1 MGWAEMR
8 DRMHERVVA
17 HLNDG
22 CAQYQSH
29 DGAPSHSGITVIIDR
44 NLMQSGPE
52 GMFRSDAVGVSWRK
66 CQLATVVRGG
76 IFTYGGERLVVESI
90 IADDGHMVTAACMV
104 QS

>member
-1 MGWAEMR
+1 MAWAEMR

-17 HLNDG
+17 RLNDG

-29 DGAPSHSGITVIIDR
+29 DGAPAQSGVTVIIDR

-76 IFTYGGERLVVESI
+76 IFTYGGERLVVEDV

-104 QS
+104 QP

>member
-29 DGAPSHSGITVIIDR
+29 DGAPSQSGVTVIIDR

-76 IFTYGGERLVVESI
+76 IFTYGGERLVVEDVIS
-90 IADDGHMVTAACMV
+90 DDGHMVTAACMV
-104 QS
+104 QP

>member
-22 CAQYQSH
+22 CAQYQGP
-29 DGAPSHSGITVIIDR
+29 DGTPAQSGVTVIIDR
-44 NLMQSGPE
+44 NLMQNGPE
-52 GMFRSDAVGVSWRK
+52 GVFRSDAVGVSWRK
-66 CQLATVVRGG
+66 CQLATAERGG
-76 IFTYGGERLVVESI
+76 FFSYCGERLVVEDV

-104 QS
+104 QP

>member
-17 HLNDG
+17 RLNDG
-22 CAQYQSH
+22 CADYQ
-29 DGAPSHSGITVIIDR
+29 GQNGTLVFQGLTVIIDR

-76 IFTYGGERLVVESI
+76 IFTYGGERLVVEDVIS
-90 IADDGHMVTAACMV
+90 DDGHMVTAACMV
-104 QS
+104 QP